1 MNKQKEDLKK
11 HSNTKDISTNLS
23 RLHLIQIH
31 DSAFPSGNFAHSF
44 GMETYIQEDDIRN
57 EEDLKVF
64 CDMYLRHNFAS
75 GDAIIAKEAYRLAK
89 ERDMEGL
96 IELENISHAV
106 KLSPETRK
114 GSMMMGRQF
123 IRTVRP
129 LTEDDFLTEWYE
141 KFDRKEVKSH
151 FAIVYGLYTAI
162 IGVDAKMSLETFL
175 YSSVTAL
182 VLNAVRA
189 VPVGQMSGVR
199 TVHSLLPLMEEV
211 AEEVK
216 DKGIDDLDN
225 NSVALEISSM
235 KHEHLN
241 SRLFIS

>member
-1 MNKQKEDLKK
+1 MNSPKEDLKK
-11 HSNTKDISTNLS
+11 HSNTRDISTDFS
-23 RLHLIQIH
+23 HLHLIQIH

-44 GMETYIQEDDIRN
+44 GMETYIQENDIRD
-57 EEDLKVF
+57 EAELKVF

-89 ERDMEGL
+89 ESDMEGI
-96 IELENISHAV
+96 IELENIGHAV
-106 KLSPETRK
+106 KLSPETRE

-123 IRTVRP
+123 IRTVRS
-129 LTEDDFLTEWYE
+129 LTDDDFLKEWYE
-141 KFDRKEVKSH
+141 KFDQKKVKGH
-151 FAIVYGLYTAI
+151 FAIIYGIYTAV

-199 TVHSLLPLMEEV
+199 TVHSLLPLIEEV
-211 AEEVK
+211 AEEVM
-216 DKGIDDLDN
+216 DKGIEDLDN
-225 NSVALEISSM
+225 NSVALEIASM
-235 KHEHLN
+235 KHEYLN